1 MRLTGVLDDRVVAVS
16 LLDSATADSLRQQ
29 PFTYAEVGQTRTK
42 PRNVE
47 SFTRSAILRA
57 GTDYDTAARDLF
69 GWQVQAR
76 SGLRVATSALTVE
89 PAAVVL
95 MRLGVGPLALR
106 IPCRVV
112 YVIDEPDQRGFA
124 YGTLPGHPESG
135 EEAFV
140 LHREAGDRVRLV
152 ITAFSRPATRLAKL
166 GGPVTRQFQLFMTG
180 RYLHALDR

>member
-1 MRLTGVLDDRVVAVS
+1 VLDDRVVAVS
-16 LLDSATADSLRQQ
+16 LLDSATAESLLQQ
-29 PFTYAEVGQTRTK
+29 PFTYAEVGQTRTAP
-42 PRNVE
+42 PRDVQ

-57 GTDYDTAARDLF
+57 GTDFDTAARNLF

-89 PAAVVL
+89 PAAVVV

-140 LHREAGDRVRLV
+140 LYREAGNRVRLV

-166 GGPVTRQFQLFMTG
+166 GGPATRQFQRIMTG

>member
-1 MRLTGVLDDRVVAVS
+1 VLDDRVVAVS
-16 LLDSATADSLRQQ
+16 LLDSATAGALLQQ
-29 PFTYAEVGQTRTK
+29 PFTYAEVGQTRTAP
-42 PRNVE
+42 PRNVH
-47 SFTRSAILRA
+47 SFTRSAVLRA
-57 GTDYDTAARDLF
+57 GTDFDTAARNLF
-69 GWQVQAR
+69 GWQVQTR

-89 PAAVVL
+89 PAAVVV
-95 MRLGVGPLALR
+95 MRLGVGPLAMR

-140 LHREAGDRVRLV
+140 LYREDGNRARLV

-166 GGPVTRQFQLFMTG
+166 GGPVTRQFQRIMTG